1 MCASVRDPLRV
12 RGGEPVTAMTACGA
26 YSMYYGIVFLF
37 PIAASRSMCKYYTV
51 IRFILCIIYY
61 IYPGAVVVRKPR
73 KEANFRL
80 ARPAAYRSIT
90 EFGAWP
96 SKPVMGHATQSGGI
110 NQVAGDAATATA
122 IPNLKSVSDRSHEG
136 RRTIA
141 GD

>member
-1 MCASVRDPLRV
+1 
-12 RGGEPVTAMTACGA
+12 
-26 YSMYYGIVFLF
+26 
-37 PIAASRSMCKYYTV
+37 MCKYYTV

-90 EFGAWP
+90 ETWP

-141 GD
+141 TIKLSEGRPSDLRHLHVSRLHVNAIGSGLW